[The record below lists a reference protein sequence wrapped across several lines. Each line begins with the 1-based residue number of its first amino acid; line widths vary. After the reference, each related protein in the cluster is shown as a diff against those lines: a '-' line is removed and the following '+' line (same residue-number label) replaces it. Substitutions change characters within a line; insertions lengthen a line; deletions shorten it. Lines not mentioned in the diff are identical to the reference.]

1 MVDWIT
7 FWSGFATVG
16 TFVLF
21 LGVLV
26 WVMSKKRSKDFDQAA
41 NLPFEREENLSK

>member
-16 TFVLF
+16 TFVF
-21 LGVLV
+21 FAGVIV
-26 WVMSKKRSKDFDQAA
+26 WVMGKKRSKDFDQAA